1 MNKMLIIGYLGTDPE
16 MHQTPNGTNVCRFRI
31 ASNRNYTKA
40 DGAKEQE
47 TEWFNCSAFGAM
59 GDSCFQMLQKG
70 KLAYVEGR
78 FSGSIYT
85 DREGN
90 PHNSNNIV
98 VQQFQA
104 LSPSGRRPPAAGV
117 RQPAA
122 GRRRRCYGTGPH
134 RRRRPSLL
142 KEPLVYQRPQETTT
156 LDEAGRFAQA
166 VRRVTRAVGAARQ
179 PLHQAHQPAQ
189 KMRRGRHPTPKTGVA
204 ANDGTTHVPAYPE
217 RAGTQPL
224 AG

>member
-104 LSPSGRRPPAAGV
+104 LSPRDGDHQQQAYASQQQAGADAATVQDPIDDDDPP
-117 RQPAA
+117 
-122 GRRRRCYGTGPH
+122 
-134 RRRRPSLL
+134 
-142 KEPLVYQRPQETTT
+142 
-156 LDEAGRFAQA
+156 F
-166 VRRVTRAVGAARQ
+166 
-179 PLHQAHQPAQ
+179 
-189 KMRRGRHPTPKTGVA
+189 
-204 ANDGTTHVPAYPE
+204 
-217 RAGTQPL
+217 
-224 AG
+224 